1 MERTVKKIGQ
11 FYYYIYTATI
21 LSTVIGYLLTMNNN
35 SNIDPLSP
43 LGIVLKSVVILYL
56 LISIPLSLAGFHRMT
71 LNWRKIEDEATK
83 LKEYQKGAI
92 LRLTLI
98 GIGLIGSIIVFF
110 VLRSDISLIYCA
122 GISAIALLFFCKPS
136 EAKIISELK
145 LDKTED

>member
-1 MERTVKKIGQ
+1 MEKTVKKIGQ

-71 LNWRKIEDEATK
+71 LKWRKIEDEATK

-110 VLRSDISLIYCA
+110 ILRTDISLIYCCFIT
-122 GISAIALLFFCKPS
+122 GIALFFCKPS
-136 EAKIISELK
+136 VGKIISELK